1 MTAAG
6 RGDSSSLS
14 RIRRLAGPGL
24 SPPSA
29 RLVAS
34 PRHVVD
40 EPEPLAGLRAGPSL
54 CSDLAKIW
62 IFGDFRSS
70 LSRRHDDAHSTGG
83 VVAQRV
89 RTSRA
94 GWEVDYLALVKYPL
108 ALCVRSVGVPRKTRR
123 SSSHRW

>member
-62 IFGDFRSS
+62 IFGDFRPS
-70 LSRRHDDAHSTGG
+70 LSGCD
-83 VVAQRV
+83 VVGV
-89 RTSRA
+89 RTAARQLAAGPLGYCRA
-94 GWEVDYLALVKYPL
+94 VA
-108 ALCVRSVGVPRKTRR
+108 AFAA
-123 SSSHRW
+123 